1 MIGPAPSVRTMPS
14 MPKQRIAGLAD
25 LIEGA
30 AVCVQLDGAPL
41 CVVRVESRVYV
52 LGDTCSHAEAS
63 LSEGEVD
70 VDDLTVECPLHGS
83 AFRLVDGVPTG
94 LPATKPVA
102 THEVTIDGDVVFV
115 ELPAP

>member
-1 MIGPAPSVRTMPS
+1 MGVAARCLRTMPA
-14 MPKQRIAGLAD
+14 MPKQRIAGLSD

-30 AVCVQLDGAPL
+30 AVCVDLDGTPL

-52 LGDTCSHAEAS
+52 IDDTCTHSKAS

-70 VDDLTVECPLHGS
+70 LDDLTVECPLHGS
-83 AFRLVDGVPTG
+83 PFRLVDGVPTA

-102 THEVTIDGDVVFV
+102 THAVTIDGDDVLV
-115 ELPAP
+115 ERP